1 MEETTQTET
10 TGQVAQT
17 TEVQAQTPSVEST
30 QGTAEKT
37 ETTAAQATAA
47 AVAQAYAPNFKF
59 KVYDE
64 EKEFDEFVRPVIT
77 NKEAEEKLRDLY
89 TRAHGLDGLK
99 TKHEKLRAEFETLQP
114 IKTKYGNLAESLGA
128 LSYYVGK
135 DDFDSFFQTL
145 RIPENKIYQWVQRKI
160 QEQEMSPE
168 QKADLQA
175 RREEQQRLYVLEKQ
189 NQEAMARLES
199 FESQQNRLQLES
211 VLAKPEIS
219 TVAQAFD
226 TKVGRQGAFM
236 EEVIKRGVTL
246 YHMTGQDLPPEQV
259 VQDLMQT
266 IGKVIEP
273 MAASPQATQM
283 TSNMGQA
290 KPPVIPNIQA
300 KSVSPVKKAPRSIE
314 DIRKLASTM

>member
-1 MEETTQTET
+1 MEETTQAAET
-10 TGQVAQT
+10 TGQVAPS
-17 TEVQAQTPSVEST
+17 TEVTQAPSVENT
-30 QGTAEKT
+30 ATPQGT
-37 ETTAAQATAA
+37 ETPAAA

-64 EKEFDEFVRPVIT
+64 EKEFDEFLRPVIT
-77 NKEAEEKLRDLY
+77 NKDVEDKLRDLY

-99 TKHEKLRAEFETLQP
+99 TKHEKLRAEYETLQP

-145 RIPENKIYQWVQRKI
+145 RIPEDKIYKWVNRKL

-175 RREEQQRLYVLEKQ
+175 RREEQHRLYMLEKQ
-189 NQEAMARLES
+189 NQEALSRLES
-199 FESQQNRLQLES
+199 FESQQNRMQLDS

-219 TVAQAFD
+219 SVAQAFD

-266 IGKVIEP
+266 IGKVVEP

-283 TSNMGQA
+283 TPNMGQA

-300 KSVSPVKKAPRSIE
+300 KSGSPVRKSPRSIE